1 MTDADAAARV
11 GATIDILGAAARI
24 WDVLVIGAGPGG
36 AFAAREAAR
45 AGLATL
51 LVERSSFPRAK
62 VCGGCLNHTAVEAL
76 QRAGL
81 GDRLAHLGGPAITT
95 VRLQQDRRHASIPV
109 PAGVAVSRRTL
120 DAMLVATA
128 IEAGA
133 QFLPETTAVIAR
145 EPAEAAPAGHR
156 LVELRARAQPAVPAG
171 ACVVVAADGLA
182 QTSLRACG
190 EFESLV
196 TGDSRIGVG
205 SVAPAGFLALPPG
218 TITMAIGR
226 AGYVGVVRVEEGH
239 VHVAA
244 ALDPH
249 FVRQCGSPARSVASV
264 LEDAG
269 VLGSGGSGS
278 LDGLDWLGTL
288 PLTRRTPRPVGRR
301 VLLVGD
307 AAGYVEPFT
316 GEGMAW
322 ALATASA
329 ATPFIQRGLREWD
342 EPLEREWIATCSAL
356 TGRQR
361 RACRMITRALRAPW
375 AVRAVIGLLAHWPS
389 LAHPVVARLGAGPHT
404 KTGGA
409 R

>member
-1 MTDADAAARV
+1 MANIDAAARA
-11 GATIDILGAAARI
+11 GATIDVPGAAARI

-36 AFAAREAAR
+36 AFAAREVAR

-81 GDRLAHLGGPAITT
+81 GDCLARLGGPAITT
-95 VRLQQDRRHASIPV
+95 VRLQQERRHASISV
-109 PAGVAVSRRTL
+109 PPGVAVSRRTL

-145 EPAEAAPAGHR
+145 ESAEAARAGRR
-156 LVELRARAQPAVPAG
+156 LVELRSRGQPAAQVG
-171 ACVVVAADGLA
+171 ACVVVAASGLA

-190 EFESLV
+190 EFESVV
-196 TGDSRIGVG
+196 TADSRIGVG
-205 SVAPAGFLALPPG
+205 SMGPAGVLALPPG

-226 AGYVGVVRVEEGH
+226 AGYVGVVRVEEDH

-249 FVRQCGSPARSVASV
+249 FIRQCGSPGRSVASV

-269 VLGSGGSGS
+269 VPV
-278 LDGLDWLGTL
+278 DGAFDSFDWLGTL
-288 PLTRRTPRPVGRR
+288 PLTRRTLRPVGRR

-322 ALATASA
+322 ALATAGA
-329 ATPFIQRGLREWD
+329 ATSFIQRGLREWG
-342 EPLEREWIATCSAL
+342 EPLEREWLAACNSL

-361 RACRMITRALRAPW
+361 RTCRIIARTLRAPW
-375 AVRAVIGLLAHWPS
+375 AVRGAIGLLAHWPS
-389 LAHPVVARLGAGPHT
+389 LAQPVVARLGAGPHT
-404 KTGGA
+404 KKGGA

>member
-1 MTDADAAARV
+1 MANAEATARL
-11 GATIDILGAAARI
+11 GATIGFTGAASRT

-36 AFAAREAAR
+36 AFAAREAAL

-81 GDRLAHLGGPAITT
+81 GDRLARLGGPAITT
-95 VRLQQDRRHASIPV
+95 LRLQQHRRHALIFMP
-109 PAGVAVSRRTL
+109 PGVAVSRRTL
-120 DAMLVATA
+120 DAMLVAAA

-145 EPAEAAPAGHR
+145 ESAETAPAGHR
-156 LVELRARAQPAVPAG
+156 LVGLNSRGQPAVEVG
-171 ACVVVAADGLA
+171 ASVVVVADGLA

-190 EFESLV
+190 EFESVLSA
-196 TGDSRIGVG
+196 DSRIGVG
-205 SVAPAGFLALPPG
+205 SVAPADALALPPG
-218 TITMAIGR
+218 TITMAVGR
-226 AGYVGVVRVEEGH
+226 AGYVGIVTVEDDQ

-249 FVRQCGSPARSVASV
+249 FIRQCGSPGRSVASV

-269 VLGSGGSGS
+269 VPVGGAFDS
-278 LDGLDWLGTL
+278 LDWLGTL
-288 PLTRRTPRPVGRR
+288 PLTRRTPRPIGRR
-301 VLLVGD
+301 VMLVGD

-316 GEGMAW
+316 GEGIAW
-322 ALATASA
+322 ALATAGA
-329 ATPFIQRGLREWD
+329 ATPFIQRGLRAWD
-342 EPLEREWIATCSAL
+342 ESLEREWIATCVAL

-361 RACRMITRALRAPW
+361 RTCRMIARALRTPW
-375 AVRAVIGLLAHWPS
+375 AVRGAIGLLARWPS
-389 LAHPVVARLGAGPHT
+389 LAHPVVARLGAGPHNM

>member
-1 MTDADAAARV
+1 MANADAAARP
-11 GATIDILGAAARI
+11 GATTDVPGAVART

-51 LVERSSFPRAK
+51 LVERSPFPRAK

-81 GDRLAHLGGPAITT
+81 GDRLARLGGPAITT
-95 VRLQQDRRHASIPV
+95 VRLMQGRRHAAISMP
-109 PAGVAVSRRTL
+109 PGVAVSRRTL
-120 DAMLVATA
+120 DAMLVAAA

-156 LVELRARAQPAVPAG
+156 LVGLSARGQPTVQVE

-190 EFESLV
+190 EFESVV
-196 TGDSRIGVG
+196 TANSRIGVG
-205 SVAPAGFLALPPG
+205 SMAPAGALALPPG
-218 TITMAIGR
+218 AITMAIGR
-226 AGYVGVVRVEEGH
+226 AGYVGVVSVEEGQ
-239 VHVAA
+239 VHVGA

-249 FVRQCGSPARSVASV
+249 FIRQCGSPGRSVVSL

-269 VLGSGGSGS
+269 IPV
-278 LDGLDWLGTL
+278 DGAFDSLDWLGTL
-288 PLTRRTPRPVGRR
+288 PLTRRTLRPVGRR

-307 AAGYVEPFT
+307 TAGYVEPFT

-322 ALATASA
+322 TLATANA
-329 ATPFIQRGLREWD
+329 ATPFIQRGLRAWD
-342 EPLEREWIATCSAL
+342 GLLEREWIATCDAL

-361 RACRMITRALRAPW
+361 RVCRMIAQTLRVPW
-375 AVRAVIGLLAHWPS
+375 AVRAAIGLLARWPS
-389 LAHPVVARLGAGPHT
+389 LAQPVVAGLGAGPRT
-404 KTGGA
+404 ETGGA
-409 R
+409 

>member
-1 MTDADAAARV
+1 MADADAAARL
-11 GATIDILGAAARI
+11 GATIDIQGAAART

-36 AFAAREAAR
+36 SFAAREAAR

-51 LVERSSFPRAK
+51 LVERSTFPRAK
-62 VCGGCLNHTAVEAL
+62 VCGGCLNHTAVETL
-76 QRAGL
+76 KRAGL
-81 GDRLAHLGGPAITT
+81 GDRLARLGGPAITT
-95 VRLQQDRRHASIPV
+95 VRLRQDRRQASIPM
-109 PAGVAVSRRTL
+109 PPGVAVSRRTL
-120 DAMLVATA
+120 DAMLVMAA
-128 IEAGA
+128 IEEGT

-145 EPAEAAPAGHR
+145 EPAEIAPAGRR
-156 LVELRARAQPAVPAG
+156 LVGLDSRGRPAVQVEARI
-171 ACVVVAADGLA
+171 VIAADGLA

-190 EFESLV
+190 EFESV
-196 TGDSRIGVG
+196 VSRGSRIGLG
-205 SVAPAGFLALPPG
+205 SVGPAAGLHLPSG
-218 TITMAIGR
+218 TITMAVGR
-226 AGYVGVVRVEEGH
+226 AGYVGAVVVEEGL

-249 FVRQCGSPARSVASV
+249 FIRQCGSPGRGVASV

-269 VLGSGGSGS
+269 VPVGGAFDS
-278 LDGLDWLGTL
+278 LDWLGTL
-288 PLTRRTPRPVGRR
+288 PLTRRTLHPVGRR

-307 AAGYVEPFT
+307 AAGYIEPFT

-329 ATPFIQRGLREWD
+329 AAPFIQRGLRAWD
-342 EPLEREWIATCSAL
+342 EPLEREWMATCDDL

-361 RACRMITRALRAPW
+361 RTCRMMARALRMPW
-375 AVRAVIGLLAHWPS
+375 AVRGAIEVLARWPA
-389 LAHPVVARLGAGPHT
+389 LAHPVVAGLGAGHHP

>member
-1 MTDADAAARV
+1 MAKADAAARL
-11 GATIDILGAAARI
+11 GATIDVPGAAART

-36 AFAAREAAR
+36 AFAARETAQ

-81 GDRLAHLGGPAITT
+81 GNRLARLGGPAITT
-95 VRLQQDRRHASIPV
+95 VSLWQDRRHASISMP
-109 PAGVAVSRRTL
+109 PGVAVSRRTL

-133 QFLPETTAVIAR
+133 QFLSESTAVIAR
-145 EPAEAAPAGHR
+145 EPAQAARAGHR
-156 LVELRARAQPAVPAG
+156 LVELGSRGQPAVQVG
-171 ACVVVAADGLA
+171 ARVIIAADGLA

-190 EFESLV
+190 EFESVV
-196 TGDSRIGVG
+196 TANSRIGVG
-205 SVAPAGFLALPPG
+205 STGPAGGLDLQPG

-226 AGYVGVVRVEEGH
+226 AGYVGVVRVEEGQ

-249 FVRQCGSPARSVASV
+249 FIRQCGSPGRSVVSV

-269 VLGSGGSGS
+269 VQAGGAFDSLG
-278 LDGLDWLGTL
+278 WLGTL
-288 PLTRRTPRPVGRR
+288 PLTRRTPRPVGHR

-307 AAGYVEPFT
+307 AAGYVEPIT

-322 ALATASA
+322 ALATAGA
-329 ATPFIQRGLREWD
+329 ATPFVQRGLRAWD
-342 EPLEREWIATCSAL
+342 EPLEREWLATRDSL
-356 TGRQR
+356 IGRQQH
-361 RACRMITRALRAPW
+361 ACRMIARALRAPW
-375 AVRAVIGLLAHWPS
+375 AVQLTIGLLAHWPS
-389 LAHPVVARLGAGPHT
+389 LAHPVIARLGAGPHT

-409 R
+409 

>member
-1 MTDADAAARV
+1 MANADAAARL
-11 GATIDILGAAARI
+11 GATIDLPGAAART
-24 WDVLVIGAGPGG
+24 WDVLVIGAGPAGS
-36 AFAAREAAR
+36 FAAREAAR

-81 GDRLAHLGGPAITT
+81 GERLARLGGPAITT
-95 VRLQQDRRHASIPV
+95 VRLMQERRQASISMP
-109 PAGVAVSRRTL
+109 PGVAVSRRAL
-120 DAMLVATA
+120 DATLVAAA

-145 EPAEAAPAGHR
+145 APAEAAPAGHR
-156 LVELRARAQPAVPAG
+156 LVGLSARGQPAVHVG
-171 ACVVVAADGLA
+171 ACVVAAADGLA

-190 EFESLV
+190 EFESVV
-196 TGDSRIGVG
+196 TANSRIGIG
-205 SVAPAGFLALPPG
+205 SMAPAGALDLPPG

-226 AGYVGVVRVEEGH
+226 AGYVGVVRVEEGQ
-239 VHVAA
+239 VHVGA

-249 FVRQCGSPARSVASV
+249 FIRQCGSPGRSVASV

-269 VLGSGGSGS
+269 VPVSGAFDS
-278 LDGLDWLGTL
+278 LDWLGTL
-288 PLTRRTPRPVGRR
+288 PLTRRTLRPVGRR

-322 ALATASA
+322 ALATAVA
-329 ATPFIQRGLREWD
+329 ATPFIQRGLRAWD
-342 EPLEREWIATCSAL
+342 EPLEREWITTRDSL
-356 TGRQR
+356 IGHQQR
-361 RACRMITRALRAPW
+361 TCRMIARTLRTPW
-375 AVRAVIGLLAHWPS
+375 AVRGAIGLLARWPS
-389 LAHPVVARLGAGPHT
+389 LAHPVLAGLGAGPHT

>member
-1 MTDADAAARV
+1 MANADATARP
-11 GATIDILGAAARI
+11 GATIDVPGAAART

-36 AFAAREAAR
+36 AFAARETAR

-51 LVERSSFPRAK
+51 LVERSSCPRTK

-81 GDRLAHLGGPAITT
+81 GDRLARLGGPAITT
-95 VRLQQDRRHASIPV
+95 VSLRQDRRHASISMP
-109 PAGVAVSRRTL
+109 PGVAVSRRTL

-128 IEAGA
+128 VEAGA
-133 QFLPETTAVIAR
+133 QFLSETTAVIAR
-145 EPAEAAPAGHR
+145 EPAEAARAGQR
-156 LVELRARAQPAVPAG
+156 LVGLSTRGQPAVQVG
-171 ACVVVAADGLA
+171 ARVIVAADGLA

-190 EFESLV
+190 EFESVV
-196 TGDSRIGVG
+196 TANSRIGVG
-205 SVAPAGFLALPPG
+205 STGPAGGLDLPPG
-218 TITMAIGR
+218 MITMAIGR
-226 AGYVGVVRVEEGH
+226 AGYVGVVRVEEGQ

-244 ALDPH
+244 ALDPQ
-249 FVRQCGSPARSVASV
+249 FIRQCGSPGRSVVSV

-269 VLGSGGSGS
+269 VHAGGAFDS
-278 LDGLDWLGTL
+278 LDWLGTL
-288 PLTRRTPRPVGRR
+288 PLTRRTPRPVGHR

-322 ALATASA
+322 ALATAGA
-329 ATPFIQRGLREWD
+329 ATPFVQRGLRAWD
-342 EPLEREWIATCSAL
+342 ESLEREWLATRRSL
-356 TGRQR
+356 IGRQQH
-361 RACRMITRALRAPW
+361 ACRMIARALRTPW
-375 AVRAVIGLLAHWPS
+375 AVRLTIGLLAHWPS

>member
-1 MTDADAAARV
+1 MTNADAAARM
-11 GATIDILGAAARI
+11 GATIDVPGAAARI

-81 GDRLAHLGGPAITT
+81 GDHLAGLGGPAITK
-95 VRLQQDRRHASIPV
+95 VRLQQDRRQASISV
-109 PAGVAVSRRTL
+109 PPGVAVSRRTL
-120 DAMLVATA
+120 DAMLAAAA

-145 EPAEAAPAGHR
+145 EPAEVAPAGHR
-156 LVELRARAQPAVPAG
+156 LVGLNSRGQPAVQVE
-171 ACVVVAADGLA
+171 ACVVVVADGLA

-196 TGDSRIGVG
+196 TTGSRIGVG
-205 SVAPAGFLALPPG
+205 SVGPAGLLALPPG

-226 AGYVGVVRVEEGH
+226 AGYVGVVRVEEDQ

-249 FVRQCGSPARSVASV
+249 FIRQSGSPGRSVVSV

-269 VLGSGGSGS
+269 VQAGGAFDS
-278 LDGLDWLGTL
+278 LDWLGTL
-288 PLTRRTPRPVGRR
+288 PLTRRTPRPVGHR

-322 ALATASA
+322 ALATAGA
-329 ATPFIQRGLREWD
+329 ATPFIQRGLRAWD
-342 EPLEREWIATCSAL
+342 EPLEREWLATCDAL

-361 RACRMITRALRAPW
+361 RTCRMIARTLRTPW
-375 AVRAVIGLLAHWPS
+375 AVRVAIGLLARWPA
-389 LAHPVVARLGAGPHT
+389 LAHPVVARLGAGPRT

-409 R
+409 

>member
-1 MTDADAAARV
+1 MADADTTARV
-11 GATIDILGAAARI
+11 DATIDAPGAAARI

-76 QRAGL
+76 QHAGL
-81 GDRLAHLGGPAITT
+81 GDRLARLGGPAITT
-95 VRLQQDRRHASIPV
+95 VRLQQARRHATIPV
-109 PAGVAVSRRTL
+109 PPGVAVSRRAL
-120 DAMLVATA
+120 DAMLVAAAT
-128 IEAGA
+128 EAGA
-133 QFLPETTAVIAR
+133 SFLPETTAVIAR
-145 EPAEAAPAGHR
+145 EPTEAGRGGHR
-156 LVELRARAQPAVPAG
+156 RVQLRARGQPEVQVGAG
-171 ACVVVAADGLA
+171 VVVAADGLA

-190 EFESLV
+190 EFESRV

-205 SVAPAGFLALPPG
+205 STGPAGVLAVPPG
-218 TITMAIGR
+218 TITLAIGR
-226 AGYVGVVRVEEGH
+226 AGYAGVVGVEEGRIQL
-239 VHVAA
+239 AA
-244 ALDPH
+244 ALDPR
-249 FVRQCGSPARSVASV
+249 FIRECGSPGRSVASV
-264 LEDAG
+264 LEAAG
-269 VLGSGGSGS
+269 VPGSGG

-322 ALATASA
+322 ALAMAGA
-329 ATPFIQRGLREWD
+329 ATPFIQRGLRAWD
-342 EPLEREWIATCSAL
+342 EPLERGWIATCDLL

-361 RACRMITRALRAPW
+361 RSCSMMARGLRAPW
-375 AVRAVIGLLAHWPS
+375 AVRAAIGLLARWPA

-404 KTGGA
+404 GTGDL

>member
-1 MTDADAAARV
+1 MTNADPAARL
-11 GATIDILGAAARI
+11 GATIDVPSAAART

-62 VCGGCLNHTAVEAL
+62 VCGGCLNHTAVETL

-81 GDRLAHLGGPAITT
+81 GDHLARLGGPAITT
-95 VRLQQDRRHASIPV
+95 VRLMQERRQASISMP
-109 PAGVAVSRRTL
+109 PGVAVSRRTF
-120 DAMLVATA
+120 DAMLAATA

-133 QFLPETTAVIAR
+133 QFLPETAAVIAR

-156 LVELRARAQPAVPAG
+156 LVGLSVRGQLAVQVEARIVI
-171 ACVVVAADGLA
+171 AADGLA

-190 EFESLV
+190 EFESVV
-196 TGDSRIGVG
+196 TADSRIGVG
-205 SVAPAGFLALPPG
+205 SMAPAGALELPSG

-226 AGYVGVVRVEEGH
+226 AGYVGVVRVGEGQ
-239 VHVAA
+239 VHVGA
-244 ALDPH
+244 ALDPD
-249 FVRQCGSPARSVASV
+249 FVRRCGSPGRSVVSV

-269 VLGSGGSGS
+269 VPVSGAFDS
-278 LDGLDWLGTL
+278 LDWLGTL
-288 PLTRRTPRPVGRR
+288 PLTRRTLRPVGRR

-307 AAGYVEPFT
+307 TAGYVEPFT

-322 ALATASA
+322 ALATAGA
-329 ATPFIQRGLREWD
+329 ALPFIQRGLAAWD
-342 EPLEREWIATCSAL
+342 GLLEREWIATRDSL
-356 TGRQR
+356 IGRQQR
-361 RACRMITRALRAPW
+361 TCTMIARTLRAPW
-375 AVRAVIGLLAHWPS
+375 AVQLTIGLLALWPS
-389 LAHPVVARLGAGPHT
+389 LAHPVIAGLGAGPHT

-409 R
+409 